1 MSEESGHAGLKAA
14 PQTPV
19 AVYYAN
25 RNLLLGHRVWA
36 EMVRE
41 LWSARE
47 LIWRLFCRDF
57 SAKYRQTIFG
67 ILWAILLPLGTTA
80 FFVVLSNARVIN
92 IGQTA
97 IPYPLFALIGTS
109 IWQSFVG
116 GLLAASGSLVNA
128 ANLVGKINFPREA
141 LVIAAIGQ
149 AVLDALVKAGLV
161 VLMMVYYRL
170 WPGWEALAI
179 PVLLV
184 FLFLMCLGFGF
195 LLALVQGIVRD
206 TEKALSLL
214 ITFGV
219 VLTPAVYPP
228 PEKWPFY
235 LINIVNPVSPFLIA
249 IRDLATGQPVSNG
262 TEIALGIAVSLLVFG
277 LSWRIFHLAEPKI
290 AERL

>member
-1 MSEESGHAGLKAA
+1 MNPPS
-14 PQTPV
+14 QQPV

-25 RNLLLGHRVWA
+25 RNLSLGSRVWA

-41 LWSARE
+41 LWGARE
-47 LIWRLFCRDF
+47 LVWRLFCRDF

-67 ILWAILLPLGTTA
+67 ILWAILLPVGTTA

-92 IGQTA
+92 IGQTS
-97 IPYPLFALIGTS
+97 IPYPLFALIGAS

-116 GLLAASGSLVNA
+116 GLMAASGSLVSA
-128 ANLVGKINFPREA
+128 SNLVGKINFPREA

-161 VLMMVYYRL
+161 ALMMAYYRI
-170 WPGWEALAI
+170 WPGWEAVAI
-179 PVLLV
+179 LPLML

-228 PEKWPFY
+228 PQSWPAS
-235 LINIVNPVSPFLIA
+235 LINIANPVSPFLIA
-249 IRDLATGQPVSNG
+249 IRDLATGRHVSNDV
-262 TEIALGIAVSLLVFG
+262 ELALGVVVSLLVFG